1 MVTFDNSIASD
12 VQNMTP
18 GGLTAQSQ
26 TVQHHVL
33 AVEDSSSII
42 QIQRNGT
49 GRHRRHRPIV
59 SATQNGHTFNATTLN
74 PSSNVSGSG
83 VLTSASVILDVDPN
97 ESTPKSYVHYKG
109 EAYEKDGDM
118 GKQALDVAA
127 QLLSF
132 HNGNS
137 GIKSNID
144 ITEATTYRTT
154 TYNNGSSIHYFQSS
168 GNQYVMVSKFQSGQ
182 VQNPGYYI
190 DLAEQ

>member
-1 MVTFDNSIASD
+1 MVIFDNSIASD

-18 GGLTAQSQ
+18 GGLTAQIS
-26 TVQHHVL
+26 TVQQLVL
-33 AVEDSSSII
+33 AAEDTI
-42 QIQRNGT
+42 QKNGT
-49 GRHRRHRPIV
+49 GRHLRHTPIV

-118 GKQALDVAA
+118 GKQALDAA
-127 QLLSF
+127 TQLLSF

-137 GIKSNID
+137 GIKSTID
-144 ITEATTYRTT
+144 IAEGTTYSPT
-154 TYNNGSSIHYFQSS
+154 TYKDGSQIHYFQSS
-168 GNQYVMVSKFQSGQ
+168 GKQYVMVSKFVSGQ
-182 VQNPGYYI
+182 VQNRGYNL
-190 DLAEQ
+190 DLAAQ